1 MTREPNTSQLRF
13 MEKTAK
19 ACARATELAEEAA
32 SLELMTLAREWD
44 YVGKCL
50 EGAIGN
56 QLRVFRE
63 PSLLSDEK
71 TVIESGTNA
80 GNQNS
85 TTCRQQSR

>member
-1 MTREPNTSQLRF
+1 MEAEPNEIQLRF
-13 MEKTAK
+13 LEHTAK
-19 ACARATELAEEAA
+19 ARARAAQLAVEAR

-63 PSLLSDEK
+63 PSLLADDK
-71 TVIESGTNA
+71 IVTDGLH
-80 GNQNS
+80 
-85 TTCRQQSR
+85 

>member
-1 MTREPNTSQLRF
+1 MREPHASQIRF

-19 ACARATELAEEAA
+19 ARARAAELAKEAD

-50 EGAIGN
+50 ESAIGN

-63 PSLLSDEK
+63 PSLLKDVTIVEPDDK
-71 TVIESGTNA
+71 PHE
-80 GNQNS
+80 
-85 TTCRQQSR
+85 

>member
-1 MTREPNTSQLRF
+1 MNREPNTNQLRF

-19 ACARATELAEEAA
+19 ARTRATELADEAA
-32 SLELMTLAREWD
+32 SLDLMTLAREWD

-63 PSLLSDEK
+63 PSFLSDEN
-71 TVIESGTNA
+71 TVMEAGERIEK
-80 GNQNS
+80 
-85 TTCRQQSR
+85 

>member
-1 MTREPNTSQLRF
+1 MEGEPNASQLRF
-13 MEKTAK
+13 LKHTAK
-19 ACARATELAEEAA
+19 ARTRAAQLADEAS

-63 PSLLSDEK
+63 PSLLTGEQV
-71 TVIESGTNA
+71 VIGRGT
-80 GNQNS
+80 S
-85 TTCRQQSR
+85 K